1 MVFVFETITIKKV
14 RIWVYGLLFLKTVLF
29 IINRE
34 LVTLNYNPRKLTMRY
49 KVLLVGVLMQLCFL
63 GHSQNR
69 FSLYVFT
76 GVGNSWFSGNGVS
89 SETDYHTDYLPDMA
103 SYANKPYRNK
113 TVFVGQVGVQGKL
126 DIKNKWIV
134 AMNLQYGNDGRRKQN
149 KKHRV
154 AIRHTN
160 YQWRA
165 QKSLLIHY

>member
-1 MVFVFETITIKKV
+1 
-14 RIWVYGLLFLKTVLF
+14 
-29 IINRE
+29 
-34 LVTLNYNPRKLTMRY
+34 MRY

-134 AMNLQYGNDGRRKQN
+134 AMNLQYGNDGGENRIKNIASQSGTQTTNGEHKRVYSFITVNPALGKTFRIIMRKRSQIFLN
-149 KKHRV
+149 
-154 AIRHTN
+154 
-160 YQWRA
+160 
-165 QKSLLIHY
+165 SS